1 MKRALYKIIYT
12 PLRLI
17 LQKELAFH
25 INMLQYSPRI
35 SWNSN
40 EIKREG
46 LLANNVLY
54 YPDKFEI
61 MHTTLFSIS
70 HIIVYN

>member
-1 MKRALYKIIYT
+1 
-12 PLRLI
+12 
-17 LQKELAFH
+17 
-25 INMLQYSPRI
+25 MLQYSPRI

-70 HIIVYN
+70 HIIVYNWRKNLDTDTCDFVLLDTKFAYPSYK